1 MSVQRTSF
9 NCSFEYQTRVEEKK
23 KHSNM
28 TDEVQQQ
35 QQPQQLDVESGQS
48 LLSAQKDQEK
58 DE

>member
-1 MSVQRTSF
+1 MFKELVSIVALNIKQELR
-9 NCSFEYQTRVEEKK
+9 RK

>member
-1 MSVQRTSF
+1 
-9 NCSFEYQTRVEEKK
+9 
-23 KHSNM
+23 M

-48 LLSAQKDQEK
+48 LLSAQKDHEK

>member
-23 KHSNM
+23 HSNM
-28 TDEVQQQ
+28 TDEVQQH
-35 QQPQQLDVESGQS
+35 QPQQLDVESGQS

>member
-28 TDEVQQQ
+28 TDEVQQH
-35 QQPQQLDVESGQS
+35 QPQQLDVESGQS
-48 LLSAQKDQEK
+48 LLSSQKDQEK